1 MEYILTLTFANTDD
15 EKSSLI
21 IDGVKNNLTK
31 DQINSLMD
39 TIVTNKIFYNSK
51 GTFAKKV
58 SASFTSKTVTDY
70 DFNEK

>member
-31 DQINSLMD
+31 DQISSLMD
-39 TIVTNKIFYNSK
+39 TIITNKIFYNSK
-51 GTFAKKV
+51 GSLAKKV
-58 SASFTSKTVTDY
+58 SASFTSKTVTEY
-70 DFNEK
+70 DLAE